1 MSAKMNKVVARRYFE
16 EFLNRGNL
24 SVADDI
30 SSSDVVYRGPLGVT
44 LHGIDRLKR
53 FFLMV
58 RRAFPDLN
66 YVAEEGIAEGNTVV
80 SCFTMRGTFE
90 TEYQGLPGSGK
101 PVSIVG
107 VDIFRVT
114 NGKIKEVQT
123 FCDTYG
129 QMQQLGL
136 IPYLKKAEGG

>member
-1 MSAKMNKVVARRYFE
+1 MSATMNKVVTRRYFE

-30 SSSDVVYRGPLGVT
+30 FSKDVVYRGPLGVT

-66 YVAEEGIAEGNTVV
+66 YVAEEGIAEGDVVV

-90 TEYQGLPGSGK
+90 SEYRGLPGTRR
-101 PVSIVG
+101 PVSVVG
-107 VDIFRVT
+107 VEIFRVA

-123 FCDTYG
+123 FCDTYD

-136 IPYLKKAEGG
+136 IPHLKEATK

>member
-1 MSAKMNKVVARRYFE
+1 MSARMNKAVARRYFE

-30 SSSDVVYRGPLGVT
+30 FSSAVVYRGPLGVT

-53 FFLMV
+53 YFLMV

-66 YVAEEGIAEGNTVV
+66 YVAEEGIAEGDSVV

-90 TEYQGLPGSGK
+90 TEYQGLPGTGK
-101 PVSIVG
+101 SVSVAG

-114 NGKIKEVQT
+114 NGKI
-123 FCDTYG
+123 
-129 QMQQLGL
+129 
-136 IPYLKKAEGG
+136 